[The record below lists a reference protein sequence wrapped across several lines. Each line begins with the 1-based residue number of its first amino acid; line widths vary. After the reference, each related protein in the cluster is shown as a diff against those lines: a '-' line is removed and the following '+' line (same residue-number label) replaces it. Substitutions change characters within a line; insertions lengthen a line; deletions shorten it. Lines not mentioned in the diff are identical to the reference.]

1 MQAKR
6 RFPRVQMRGQG
17 RAPAAIYDG
26 IFPEQPTPMLVTP
39 RLVIRPFIEDDAVF
53 IVALLNDPDWLRF
66 IGDRKVRT
74 LDDARVYLRNGPIA
88 AVARNG
94 HGLMQVLL
102 RADDECEVP
111 IGMCGLIK
119 REGLA
124 DVDLGFAFLPAW
136 RKQGYAREAAEA
148 VLRHGRE
155 VLGIQRVVAITLP
168 DNIAS
173 TRLLTSLGMRFDS
186 MMQLPSDAQPLA
198 LYILD

>member
-1 MQAKR
+1 MMA
-6 RFPRVQMRGQG
+6 FLPN
-17 RAPAAIYDG
+17 PA
-26 IFPEQPTPMLVTP
+26 TPMLATS
-39 RLVIRPFIEDDAVF
+39 RLFIRPFIEDDAAF
-53 IVALLNDPDWLRF
+53 IVDLLNDPDWLRF
-66 IGDRKVRT
+66 IGDRKVRS

-102 RADDECEVP
+102 RADDGCEVP

-136 RKQGYAREAAEA
+136 RQQGYAREAAEA
-148 VLRHGRE
+148 VLRHGRDQ
-155 VLGIQRVVAITLP
+155 LGLGRVVAITLP
-168 DNIAS
+168 DNVAS
-173 TRLLTSLGMRFDS
+173 TRLLISLGMRFDS
-186 MMQLPSDAQPLA
+186 MMQLPPDPQPLA

>member
-1 MQAKR
+1 MMA
-6 RFPRVQMRGQG
+6 FLPC
-17 RAPAAIYDG
+17 PA
-26 IFPEQPTPMLVTP
+26 TPMLDTP
-39 RLVIRPFIEDDAVF
+39 RLFIRPFIEDDAAF
-53 IVALLNDPDWLRF
+53 IVDLLNDPDWLRF

-102 RADDECEVP
+102 RADDGCGVP
-111 IGMCGLIK
+111 IGMCGLIR

-136 RKQGYAREAAEA
+136 RKRGYAREAAEA

-155 VLGIQRVVAITLP
+155 VLGVGRVVAITLP
-168 DNIAS
+168 DNLAS
-173 TRLLTSLGMRFDS
+173 TRLLTALGMRFDS
-186 MMQLPSDAQPLA
+186 MLQLPSDPQPLA

>member
-74 LDDARVYLRNGPIA
+74 LDDARRYLRNGPISS
-88 AVARNG
+88 VARNG

-102 RADDECEVP
+102 RADDGCEVP

-136 RKQGYAREAAEA
+136 RKQGYAHEAAEA
-148 VLRHGRE
+148 VLRHGRD
-155 VLGIQRVVAITLP
+155 VLGIGRVVAITLP
-168 DNIAS
+168 DNVAS
-173 TRLLTSLGMRFDS
+173 ARLLISLGMRFDS
-186 MMQLPSDAQPLA
+186 MMQLPPDPQPLA

>member
-1 MQAKR
+1 
-6 RFPRVQMRGQG
+6 
-17 RAPAAIYDG
+17 
-26 IFPEQPTPMLVTP
+26 MLITP
-39 RLVIRPFIEDDAVF
+39 RLFIRPFVEDDAAF

-66 IGDRKVRT
+66 IGDRKVRS
-74 LDDARVYLRNGPIA
+74 LDDARRYLLNGPIR
-88 AVARNG
+88 AVERNG

-102 RADDECEVP
+102 RADGGGEVP

-148 VLRHGRE
+148 VLRHGRDI
-155 VLGIQRVVAITLP
+155 LGLKRVVAITLP

-173 TRLLTSLGMRFDS
+173 TRLLQSLGMHFDS
-186 MMQLPSDAQPLA
+186 MLQLPPDPQPLA
-198 LYILD
+198 LYILDC